1 MSKIGSVSQ
10 ANNAIDMNQTLDM
23 SGWVNVEMPEE
34 EINRVGSKGAERLD
48 TLASQPQAEDAED
61 SVAGC
66 ATLVERL
73 YATALRKADGAD
85 SSESLRKALGVNVN
99 GKIKKQYADLD
110 FCRMAACNAMS
121 DLDSLTG
128 REIASVADGDV
139 QPNAK
144 AEHARA
150 LLDDAVNAQMKYATK
165 LGELADSLPKGKSA
179 QRTAILQLKD
189 RTIRR
194 AMAIVD
200 LRRQLKD
207 AVDKADN
214 DYDRKLLDRRGHTD
228 GIYLKEARQSDG
240 LKSLQS
246 RDNVSPADVLGSEAL
261 VSAFAELYAVYGS
274 GGGHVLRRE
283 VLGAAAHNLIDGIK
297 PPSSIIDAFKACERL
312 QKDEQKAH
320 LLMSIF
326 PNNQANGNG
335 TDVDFRISLG
345 EAFAAFKASL
355 SRYVDAKLGSER
367 PGDVEVKAAARDLEA
382 KVRELN
388 FQLDKAKDLALK
400 VKVKLSKISE
410 LDAGGEVENALRA
423 VAKFKDAQGDWDSRI
438 EDVKRLCSA
447 RDGLDETVALSVDD
461 RLAIMEGTRRL
472 STVVEARIWNEDGH
486 SDNELDGAVLVD
498 CKPLGKGAFNT
509 VKLCTFA
516 KPDGTTVRRVFRP
529 DSGARKSVK
538 NGAISAYLSDPGD
551 FSGFSYSRASERV
564 ASIFDCEDVFPRT
577 TFGALN
583 GEPGMFLEV
592 APGKEGAFFRGV
604 RPIDVQKDPLGLK
617 EGAETAGEIAR
628 KLNRLQ
634 WLDCLTGQVDRH
646 MNNLMIG
653 VGTDGNVSVKGID
666 NDECFPDMCLGN
678 GLLLFDSEM
687 EVRISGILGGGILDL
702 DEVQSLSADLT
713 SFPMLKSYIE
723 NSPQLKNKFVVDIA
737 KLPIRAR
744 IERMNHFNNFGFPD
758 HIDKDLYQKLKS
770 VTPEEYAASLR
781 GQNLTRNQIAAA
793 VARFCLVRDSI
804 DRPEQVEVYDAD
816 DWTDVDKLKKA
827 NEKNTKLDAE
837 IDVLFRETEEKY
849 NQKNAEL
856 QLRVINQ
863 RVNDPKELSEI
874 GHRIESANRKFNE
887 DTMTLRDHKQKI
899 ANITSNYYARV
910 RCHRYLGL

>member
-34 EINRVGSKGAERLD
+34 EINRVGSRGAERLD
-48 TLASQPQAEDAED
+48 KLASQPQAENAED

-85 SSESLRKALGVNVN
+85 SSESLRRALGVNVN

-150 LLDDAVNAQMKYATK
+150 LLDDAVNAQKKYATK
-165 LGELADSLPKGKSA
+165 LGELAASLPKGKAA
-179 QRTAILQLKD
+179 QRMAILQLKD

-194 AMAIVD
+194 ANAIVD

-207 AVDKADN
+207 AVGNADN

-228 GIYLKEARQSDG
+228 GIYLKEARQSEG
-240 LKSLQS
+240 LKTLIEHKEVQP
-246 RDNVSPADVLGSEAL
+246 VGVLGSEAL
-261 VSAFAELYAVYGS
+261 VSAFAELHDVYNL
-274 GGGHVLRRE
+274 GGGQVRRRE

-312 QKDEQKAH
+312 QKAS

-335 TDVDFRISLG
+335 SDVDFRISLG
-345 EAFAAFKASL
+345 EAFSAFKASL
-355 SRYVDAKLGSER
+355 SRYVDAKLGAER
-367 PGDVEVKAAARDLEA
+367 PGDVEVNAAASDLEA

-410 LDAGGEVENALRA
+410 LGAGEEVENALRA

-461 RLAIMEGTRRL
+461 RLALMEGTRRL

-486 SDNELDGAVLVD
+486 SDKELDGAVLVD

-516 KPDGTTVRRVFRP
+516 KSDGTTVRRVFRP

-538 NGAISAYLSDPGD
+538 NGAISAYLSAPGD

-604 RPIDVQKDPLGLK
+604 RPIDVGKDPLGLK
-617 EGAETAGEIAR
+617 AGAETAGEIAR

-678 GLLLFDSEM
+678 GLLVFDSEM
-687 EVRISGILGGGILDL
+687 EVRISGILGVGILDL

-737 KLPIRAR
+737 KLPIRPR
-744 IERMNHFNNFGFPD
+744 IERMEHFNNFGFPD

-804 DRPEQVEVYDAD
+804 DRQEQVEVYDAD

-837 IDVLFRETEEKY
+837 IDGLFRETEEKY
-849 NQKNAEL
+849 KQKNAEL

-863 RVNDPKELSEI
+863 RVNDQKELSEV
-874 GHRIESANRKFNE
+874 GHRIESAYRKFDE
-887 DTMTLRDHKQKI
+887 DTRALRDHKQLI

-910 RCHRYLGL
+910 GCHRYLGL